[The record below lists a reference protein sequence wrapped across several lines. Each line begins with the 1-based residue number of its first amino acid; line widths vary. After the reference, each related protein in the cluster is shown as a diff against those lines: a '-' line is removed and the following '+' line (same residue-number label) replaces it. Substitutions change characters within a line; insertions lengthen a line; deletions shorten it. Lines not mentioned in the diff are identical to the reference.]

1 MNPEIQKLIDMALSD
16 GVLSSKERE
25 IILRKAKSLGED
37 VDEIEIFLENQISN
51 FSSET
56 NNSVNQKSSSKEG
69 EIRKCPSCGS
79 VVKSFQIKCLD
90 CGHEFSGSKVLS
102 SKQKLHNELNDA
114 EREIRSSKLSGL
126 EKLEGAQAYDRKVN
140 ARKASIISSFPLPN
154 NKEEILEFFN
164 WAIHESMN
172 TGAAHDDGTLR
183 KAWRA
188 KANELRSKINLE
200 LSNDSHA
207 QLLIKEFDRSAK
219 KIILSRP
226 LKLLIIFI
234 LGFILLVTMFIIMSE
249 NADDSIQKEKERLEL
264 IVDKIYED
272 INEKNYDAALIKA
285 STLKWENTESY
296 SHSEK
301 EMVPIWDD
309 KRDEIIKA
317 IEKAKNS
324 N

>member
-1 MNPEIQKLIDMALSD
+1 MKQEIQKLIDLALSD

-37 VDEIEIFLENQISN
+37 VDEVEMFLENQISN
-51 FSSET
+51 FSSK
-56 NNSVNQKSSSKEG
+56 NKDSVDQKSSLKEG
-69 EIRKCPSCGS
+69 EIRKCPSCGA

-90 CGHEFSGSKVLS
+90 CGHEFRESKVLS
-102 SKQKLHNELNDA
+102 SKQKLHNELNVA

-126 EKLEGAQAYDRKVN
+126 DKLGGPQVYDLKVN

-154 NKEEILEFFN
+154 NKEDILEFFN

-188 KANELRSKINLE
+188 KAKELRSKINLE

-219 KIILSRP
+219 KIIIPRQIKILIGF
-226 LKLLIIFI
+226 IIF
-234 LGFILLVTMFIIMSE
+234 FILMGVFFNVMSRS
-249 NADDSIQKEKERLEL
+249 ADDSIQKEKERLEA
-264 IVDKIYED
+264 IVSKIYED
-272 INEKNYDAALIKA
+272 VNEENYDAALIKA
-285 STLKWENTESY
+285 STLKWENIESY
-296 SHSEK
+296 YKSEI
-301 EMVPIWDD
+301 EMIPIWDD
-309 KRDEIIKA
+309 KRNEIIKA
-317 IEKAKNS
+317 IEKSKKS
-324 N
+324 K

>member
-1 MNPEIQKLIDMALSD
+1 MNPEIKKLIDMALSD

-37 VDEIEIFLENQISN
+37 VDEIEIFLENQLSD
-51 FSSET
+51 FSSE
-56 NNSVNQKSSSKEG
+56 SDDSFDQKSSSKEG
-69 EIRKCPSCGS
+69 DIRKCPSCGS
-79 VVKSFQIKCLD
+79 PVESFQIKCID
-90 CGHEFSGSKVLS
+90 CGHEFTGSKVLS
-102 SKQKLHNELNDA
+102 SKQKLHNELNVA

-126 EKLEGAQAYDRKVN
+126 DKFGGPQVYDQKVN

-154 NKEEILEFFN
+154 NKEDILEFFN

-188 KANELRSKINLE
+188 KAKELRSKINLE
-200 LSNDSHA
+200 LSNDPHA

-219 KIILSRP
+219 KIIISTQG
-226 LKLLIIFI
+226 KVLIGLITFII
-234 LGFILLVTMFIIMSE
+234 LGIIGFSVMAR
-249 NADDSIQKEKERLEL
+249 NADDLIQKEKERLEL

-272 INEKNYDAALIKA
+272 LNEENYDAALIKA
-285 STLKWENTESY
+285 STLKWENIDSY
-296 SHSEK
+296 GGTEK
-301 EMVPIWDD
+301 EMIPIWDD
-309 KRDEIIKA
+309 KRNEIIKA

-324 N
+324 K